1 MIYPA
6 KNKKGK
12 TIMTVHLAGART
24 PDTSFAPSSAYPLR
38 QPATRHKPGTTFF
51 FLNGPRMVWGLF
63 FLALCGGWGI
73 LTCPVS
79 AATDTQF
86 WEAFRQADIL
96 KGTVTNLSVSDRG
109 SLSVSPHNEV
119 IFDTRQAYIWSC
131 VRDGQGGAYIGT
143 GHDGQVYRVDRAGQS
158 KLVADFDELD
168 VTALTVDS
176 TGKVWAATSP
186 NGKVYQIDPTGK
198 TSVFFN
204 PGEKY
209 IWALEKTPH
218 GELVVATGDKGII
231 YQVDSTGKSVVL
243 FDSTEVNM
251 TSLAIDPRGVV
262 YAGSDPGGIVYR
274 IEGPGKAFAIFDS
287 ALREIHRLQ
296 IGKNG
301 TVFALAVG
309 DKAVRPASEPLSTG
323 KESVSVTL
331 LADSPSPGAPANLV
345 NTRSETG
352 GAQSVL
358 YGIEADGGAEI
369 WWGSTELVGLDC
381 LETPQGTVLL
391 GTGPQG
397 RLFEVD
403 RQGQTQLVLQTTEDH
418 ISHIMA
424 GTSGDLW
431 LTTSNFGKVWKV
443 TPAKALRGSYVS
455 SVQDAKFVADWGMIS
470 WRGAGEVRVQ
480 TRSGNTETPDGT
492 WSDWS
497 VEAIRAEGE
506 PVKSPAARYLQWQIR
521 MTDTSRV
528 DSLRVAYLPKNMAP
542 RVTSL
547 TVLSPGIALQ
557 ETFQPPLDPAITT
570 AGLDPTLF
578 GLSGA
583 LPPRKVF
590 QKGARSLQW
599 QGEDANGDQLV
610 YRVYYRIL
618 GQASWLP
625 LGEAQRASFYLVN
638 ADVLPDGLYEFK
650 VEASDMPSNP
660 ASRVL
665 VGSQISD
672 PVEVDNTPPV
682 INLSGEPIQRVTGT
696 TVEFQVVDQMSILR
710 RVEYSVNGST
720 WSPLSPV
727 DRISDQKMETF
738 RLELNPSTSVQLVA
752 VRAYDGAANAGTVT
766 VMINGSGKES
776 PEAK

>member
-1 MIYPA
+1 M
-6 KNKKGK
+6 
-12 TIMTVHLAGART
+12 
-24 PDTSFAPSSAYPLR
+24 
-38 QPATRHKPGTTFF
+38 
-51 FLNGPRMVWGLF
+51 
-63 FLALCGGWGI
+63 
-73 LTCPVS
+73 
-79 AATDTQF
+79 
-86 WEAFRQADIL
+86 
-96 KGTVTNLSVSDRG
+96 
-109 SLSVSPHNEV
+109 
-119 IFDTRQAYIWSC
+119 
-131 VRDGQGGAYIGT
+131 
-143 GHDGQVYRVDRAGQS
+143 
-158 KLVADFDELD
+158 
-168 VTALTVDS
+168 
-176 TGKVWAATSP
+176 
-186 NGKVYQIDPTGK
+186 
-198 TSVFFN
+198 
-204 PGEKY
+204 
-209 IWALEKTPH
+209 
-218 GELVVATGDKGII
+218 ATGDKGII
-231 YQVDSTGKSVVL
+231 YQVDPTGKGVVL
-243 FDSTEVNM
+243 FDSAEVSI

-274 IEGPGKAFAIFDS
+274 IEGAGKAFAIFDS

-309 DKAVRPASEPLSTG
+309 DKAVRPASEPASTG

-331 LADSPSPGAPANLV
+331 LADSPSPGSPANLV
-345 NTRSETG
+345 NTRSESG

-358 YGIEADGGAEI
+358 YGIEGDGRAEI

-381 LETPQGTVLL
+381 LETPQGTILL

-424 GTSGDLW
+424 GTSSDLW

-443 TPAKALRGSYVS
+443 TPAKALGGVYVS
-455 SVQDAKFVADWGMIS
+455 SVQDAKFAADWGIIS

-497 VEAIRAEGE
+497 SEATRAEGE
-506 PVKSPAARYLQWQIR
+506 PVKSPTARYLQWQIR
-521 MTDTSRV
+521 MTNTSRV
-528 DSLRVAYLPKNMAP
+528 DSVRVAYLPKNIAP
-542 RVTSL
+542 RVASL

-570 AGLDPTLF
+570 AGLDPALF
-578 GLSGA
+578 GLSGN

-599 QGEDANGDQLV
+599 QGEDANGDQLG
-610 YRVYYRIL
+610 YQVYYRIV
-618 GQASWLP
+618 GQAAWLP
-625 LGEAQRASFYLVN
+625 LGEIQRASFYLVN

-650 VEASDMPSNP
+650 VEATDMPSNP

-682 INLSGEPIQRVTGT
+682 ISLNGEPIQGVGGM

-710 RVEYSVNGST
+710 RVEYSVNGSD
-720 WSPLSPV
+720 WRPLSPV
-727 DRISDQKMETF
+727 DQISDQKMEKF
-738 RLELNPSTSVQLVA
+738 RLELKPSTSVQLVA
-752 VRAYDGAANAGTVT
+752 VRAYDGAANTGTVT
-766 VMINGSGKES
+766 VMMKGSGKEL
-776 PEAK
+776 PEVK